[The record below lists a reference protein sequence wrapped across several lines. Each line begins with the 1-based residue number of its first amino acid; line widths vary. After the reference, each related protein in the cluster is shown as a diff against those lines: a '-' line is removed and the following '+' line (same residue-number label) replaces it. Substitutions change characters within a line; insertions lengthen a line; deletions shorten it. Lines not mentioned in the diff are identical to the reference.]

1 MTTTLRRSRIL
12 GMGSY
17 VPERVVT
24 NDDLKE
30 WYDTNHEWIVERTG
44 IVERRWIA
52 EEGGE
57 TNSDLAV
64 HAANAALKDAGVD
77 KDEID
82 MVIYATMTPDHA
94 FPGTGVFFQR
104 KMGFSKPI
112 PCLDIRQQCTAF
124 VYAMSIADQ
133 FIRTGMYDKI
143 LVVGS
148 EIHSTGIDRRPEGR
162 DVGVLFGDGAGV
174 AVLGVSDDPD
184 VGLMSSHLYADGKD
198 AEILWIEAES
208 CSNHPRISHE
218 DIDEGRVFPKMEGRK
233 VFKNAVTRLPQAM
246 MVGMQENKLTLDD
259 VDMVIPHQA
268 NLRINEFVAKSVGL
282 PPEKIHNTIHK
293 FGNTTAG
300 SIPMCMVDALQEGK
314 IKRGDLVC
322 MVAFGAGLTWGS
334 VFLRY

>member
-12 GMGSY
+12 GMGAY

-24 NDDLKE
+24 NDDLKQ

-57 TNSDLAV
+57 TNADMAV
-64 HAANAALKDAGVD
+64 HATKQALEDAGID
-77 KDEID
+77 KDDID
-82 MVIYATMTPDHA
+82 MVVYSTMTPDHA

-104 KMGFSKPI
+104 KMGFAKPI
-112 PCLDIRQQCTAF
+112 PCLDIRQQCTGF
-124 VYAMSIADQ
+124 IYALSIADQ
-133 FIRTGMYDKI
+133 FVRTGMYNNV

-148 EIHSTGIDRRPEGR
+148 EIHSTAIDRRPEGR

-174 AVLGVSDDPD
+174 AVVGVSDEPEM
-184 VGLMSSHLYADGKD
+184 GIMSTHLYADGKD

-208 CSNHPRISHE
+208 CAKHPRISHE

-233 VFKNAVTRLPQAM
+233 VFKNAVRRLPEAM
-246 MVGMQENKLTLDD
+246 MAGMQANNLTLDD

-268 NLRINEFVAKSVGL
+268 NLRINEFVAKTVGL
-282 PPEKIHNTIHK
+282 PEEKVHNTIHK

-300 SIPMCMVDALQEGK
+300 SIPMCMNDAIREGK

-334 VFLRY
+334 AFLRY